1 MMRRPPSATRTDTL
15 FPYTTLFR
23 SHHSERLAAWG
34 SRGAATRRSWSV
46 PCVDP
51 RSAGPARAEP
61 LVWRRCKIGLWRFGL
76 VVSWLIRTS
85 FRRLIGRP
93 KAKRAHGRCPLGTG
107 ERSEERRGGKEG
119 VRKCRY

>member
-61 LVWRRCKIGLWRFGL
+61 LV
-76 VVSWLIRTS
+76 
-85 FRRLIGRP
+85 
-93 KAKRAHGRCPLGTG
+93 
-107 ERSEERRGGKEG
+107 RSEEHTSELQSLMRISYAVFCLNKKTRHCKNTYCLVRLQCAEDIRTIIQG
-119 VRKCRY
+119 VCSQNVTPNTG